1 MTDRTTD
8 MGSPSGT
15 PHTLSCGSLI
25 VPLRKRILFMVL
37 RKIDPLVSKDGR
49 YAKTLH

>member
-25 VPLRKRILFMVL
+25 VPFEEEDSFHGVE
-37 RKIDPLVSKDGR
+37 KINPLVSKDGR